1 MVWRALQRFF
11 FARRDKY
18 GRRGWI
24 STKTHMMQQ
33 QQKPNTGRDAGDD
46 DRRVVVVVDDDDDDD
61 VILATTRKTMTP
73 FFLQPPRLGFSRG
86 GGGYGDYAHGGDDTD
101 ATIDI
106 LEEEE
111 DDDDLP
117 ISQLLPLIINKKR
130 KRMMMPTKKVAAAA
144 DDDDDDDDLP
154 ISRIMINKKKT
165 KVVVAAVPRAA
176 PPPVIVAVTEEK
188 KNEPQLAAKGFTKDD
203 RDSRE
208 RELKRHGESPPVQ
221 RLLACALPGQVTRDI
236 AKEAAQALI
245 RMHLPI
251 GGTTT
256 SAARP
261 ILMIDGVRPGHPA
274 VPARAVTFAFN
285 DRLSRAQGRC
295 RWILRLSTI
304 HIELNGSSLSQ
315 CTGKEVYLT
324 LLHEIGHALSGHK
337 AAHTQPWKV
346 NVFRIGGQPVRCC
359 SRPNLILRSRLACH
373 LHPHDHI
380 VARALTAKPRW
391 KRLVSSKCPF
401 CADGRLTIVR
411 LGKQ

>member
-1 MVWRALQRFF
+1 
-11 FARRDKY
+11 
-18 GRRGWI
+18 
-24 STKTHMMQQ
+24 MM
-33 QQKPNTGRDAGDD
+33 
-46 DRRVVVVVDDDDDDD
+46 
-61 VILATTRKTMTP
+61 MTP

-111 DDDDLP
+111 EEDDDDLP
-117 ISQLLPLIINKKR
+117 ISQLLLINKKR
-130 KRMMMPTKKVAAAA
+130 KRMMMKVAAAA

-165 KVVVAAVPRAA
+165 KVVVAAVPIAADAA

-188 KNEPQLAAKGFTKDD
+188 KNEPQLATTTKGFTKDD

-251 GGTTT
+251 GGGTTT

-380 VARALTAKPRW
+380 VARALAAKPHW